1 MQGQFQWARAH
12 GAVPVRARMRTTPED
27 FRVEEVLGFE
37 AQGNGEHV
45 LVRVEKR
52 GANTQWAAKALARM
66 AGIPPRDVSFAG
78 RKDRRA
84 VAVQH
89 FSLWLGKQPEPG
101 WWLVHAGPP

>member
-27 FRVEEVLGFE
+27 SRVEEVLGFE
-37 AQGNGEHV
+37 AQGDGEHV

-66 AGIPPRDVSFAG
+66 AGGHPATRCEFCRPQGPAG
-78 RKDRRA
+78 GGRA
-84 VAVQH
+84 AFQPVAGQAARAG
-89 FSLWLGKQPEPG
+89 LI
-101 WWLVHAGPP
+101 HAGPP